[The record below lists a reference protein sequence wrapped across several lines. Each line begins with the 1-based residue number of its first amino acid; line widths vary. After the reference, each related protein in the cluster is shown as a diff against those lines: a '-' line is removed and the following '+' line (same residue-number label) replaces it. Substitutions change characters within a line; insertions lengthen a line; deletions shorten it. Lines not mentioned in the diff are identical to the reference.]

1 MKKKAHVQEEYNYLS
16 IKSDDLFVEDVSVHI
31 IGNKIFIE
39 TETQSICL
47 SEDQTKRLTNF
58 LHDRIVRPVR
68 FDFDGLGRDDGE
80 LE

>member
-1 MKKKAHVQEEYNYLS
+1 MKKKAHIQEEYNYLS
-16 IKSDDLFVEDVSVHI
+16 IKSDDPFVEDVSAHI

-68 FDFDGLGRDDGE
+68 FDFDDLGRNDHYE
-80 LE
+80 

>member
-1 MKKKAHVQEEYNYLS
+1 MKKKAHDTDEYNYLS
-16 IKSDDLFVEDVSVHI
+16 IKSDDLFVEDASVHI
-31 IGNKIFIE
+31 IGDKIFIE

-47 SEDQTKRLTNF
+47 SETQTKLLTNF

-68 FDFDGLGRDDGE
+68 FDFDDLGRNNEE

>member
-1 MKKKAHVQEEYNYLS
+1 VKKKTFDDSEYNFLS
-16 IKSDDLFVEDVSVHI
+16 LRSDNPFVDPATVHI
-31 IGNKIFIE
+31 IGDKIFIE

-68 FDFDGLGRDDGE
+68 FDFDDLGRNDHHE
-80 LE
+80 